1 VQQDRDYQSKEFV
14 VALLY
19 CAQLVK
25 KYFGDRVQLLQLII
39 SGISQGCIYGLIA
52 LGFVLIYK
60 ATETVSFAQGEM
72 MMLGAFGGLA
82 LMTALNFPFWI
93 TIPAV
98 MLAMAIF
105 GVLLERVVIRPILG
119 QPAFSIVMLTIG
131 IGYVARGLITM
142 IPGIGT
148 ETHTLPVPYKDQ
160 VSNWQGLVIN
170 WEQMAIIA
178 ATAVLCGLLFVIFRY
193 SKMGIAM
200 QASSQNQLAAY
211 YMGIPVKR
219 LNGLVW
225 GLSAAVA
232 AIAGLLLAPIT
243 FVHANMGFIGLKAF
257 PAAVVGG
264 FGSLPGAIVGG
275 IIIGLVESLSGFYL
289 PEGVKDIAAYVVVLV
304 MLMVKPNGLFGEK
317 LRKKV

>member
-1 VQQDRDYQSKEFV
+1 MQV
-14 VALLY
+14 L
-19 CAQLVK
+19 QLV
-25 KYFGDRVQLLQLII
+25 I
-39 SGISQGCIYGLIA
+39 SGIAQGCIYGLIA

-60 ATETVSFAQGEM
+60 ATETVSFAQGEL

-82 LMTALNFPFWI
+82 GMTMLGFPFWL
-93 TIPAV
+93 AV
-98 MLAMAIF
+98 LSSVAAMALF
-105 GVLLERVVIRPILG
+105 GVLLERLVIRPILG

-142 IPGIGT
+142 IPAIGT

-160 VSNWQGLVIN
+160 IWKVGALILNV
-170 WEQMAIIA
+170 EQMAVIFV
-178 ATAVLCGLLFVIFRY
+178 TAVLCALLFALFRY
-193 SKMGIAM
+193 SKLGIAM

-219 LNGLVW
+219 LNGIAW
-225 GLSAAVA
+225 GLAAAVA

-275 IIIGLVESLSGFYL
+275 LIIGIIESLSGFYL
-289 PEGVKDIAAYVVVLV
+289 PDGFKDTAAYVMVLI
-304 MLMVKPNGLFGEK
+304 MLMVKPNGLFGER

>member
-1 VQQDRDYQSKEFV
+1 MQF
-14 VALLY
+14 L
-19 CAQLVK
+19 QLV
-25 KYFGDRVQLLQLII
+25 I
-39 SGISQGCIYGLIA
+39 SGIAIGCIYGLIA

-60 ATETVSFAQGEM
+60 ATETVSFAQGDL

-82 LMTALNFPFWI
+82 GMTMLGLPFWA
-93 TIPAV
+93 AV
-98 MLAMAIF
+98 IAAIIAMGLF
-105 GVLLERVVIRPILG
+105 GVLLERIVIRPILG

-131 IGYVARGLITM
+131 IAYVARGLITM
-142 IPGIGT
+142 IPNIGT

-160 VSNWQGLVIN
+160 IWKLGALVLN
-170 WEQMAIIA
+170 VEQMVVIA
-178 ATAVLCGLLFVIFRY
+178 ATAVLCAGLFAMFRY
-193 SKMGIAM
+193 SKLGMAM

-211 YMGIPVKR
+211 YMGIPVKT

-225 GLSAAVA
+225 GLAAAVA

-264 FGSLPGAIVGG
+264 FTSLPGAIVGG
-275 IIIGLVESLSGFYL
+275 LIIGIVESLSGFYL
-289 PEGVKDIAAYVVVLV
+289 PAGFKDTAPYVVVLI

>member
-1 VQQDRDYQSKEFV
+1 M
-14 VALLY
+14 
-19 CAQLVK
+19 
-25 KYFGDRVQLLQLII
+25 QLLQLLI
-39 SGISQGCIYGLIA
+39 SGIAQGCIYGLIA

-60 ATETVSFAQGEM
+60 ATETVSFAQGDLM
-72 MMLGAFGGLA
+72 MVGAFGGLA
-82 LMTALNFPFWI
+82 AMTALGFPFWLSV
-93 TIPAV
+93 PAAIV
-98 MLAMAIF
+98 AMGVF

-131 IGYVARGLITM
+131 VGYVLRGLITM
-142 IPGIGT
+142 IPDIGT
-148 ETHTLPVPYKDQ
+148 DTHTLPVPYAGQ
-160 VSNWQGLVIN
+160 VFNMGALVISA
-170 WEQMAIIA
+170 EQLVVIG
-178 ATAVLCGLLFVIFRY
+178 ATAVLCGLLFVMFKH
-193 SKMGIAM
+193 SKLGIAM

-225 GLSAAVA
+225 GLAAAVA
-232 AIAGLLLAPIT
+232 AVAGLLLAPIT

-275 IIIGLVESLSGFYL
+275 LIIGIVEALSGFYL
-289 PEGVKDIAAYVVVLV
+289 PEGVKDIAPYIVVLL
-304 MLMVKPNGLFGEK
+304 MLVLKPNGLFGEQ

>member
-1 VQQDRDYQSKEFV
+1 MQF
-14 VALLY
+14 L
-19 CAQLVK
+19 QLVV
-25 KYFGDRVQLLQLII
+25 G
-39 SGISQGCIYGLIA
+39 GIAQGCIYGLIA

-60 ATETVSFAQGEM
+60 ATETVSFAQGEL
-72 MMLGAFGGLA
+72 MMLGAFFGLA
-82 LMTALNFPFWI
+82 AMTLMGLPFWL
-93 TIPAV
+93 AV
-98 MLAMAIF
+98 PCAIGGMAVF
-105 GVLLERVVIRPILG
+105 GLVLEWAVIRPILG

-148 ETHTLPVPYKDQ
+148 ETHTLAVPYKDQ
-160 VSNWQGLVIN
+160 VWKAGGLVLAV
-170 WEQMAIIA
+170 EQVVVIA
-178 ATAVLCGLLFVIFRY
+178 VTAALCAFLYAVFRY
-193 SKMGIAM
+193 SKVGIAM
-200 QASSQNQLAAY
+200 QAASQNQLAAY

-219 LNGLVW
+219 LNSLVW
-225 GLSAAVA
+225 GLASAVA

-275 IIIGLVESLSGFYL
+275 LIIGVVESLSGFYL
-289 PEGVKDIAAYVVVLV
+289 PEGFKDVAAYIVVLV
-304 MLMVKPNGLFGEK
+304 MLVVMPNGLFGEK